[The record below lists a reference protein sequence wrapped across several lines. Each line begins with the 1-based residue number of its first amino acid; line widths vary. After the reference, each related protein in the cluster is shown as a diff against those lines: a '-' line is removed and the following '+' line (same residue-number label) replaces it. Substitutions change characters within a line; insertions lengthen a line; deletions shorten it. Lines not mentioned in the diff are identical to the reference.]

1 MNSSE
6 RRAQEIIQIA
16 SNDIKY
22 FFRSLKEQGRGGV
35 TSRPD
40 QGFPSTDDQSLYF
53 VDGFLIEKNRRCF

>member
-22 FFRSLKEQGRGGV
+22 FFRSVKEQGRGGA
-35 TSRPD
+35 TPRPD
-40 QGFPSTDDQSLYF
+40 QGFPSTDDQSL
-53 VDGFLIEKNRRCF
+53 